1 MRGKHGRE
9 GAIPILFVCLFST
22 SNIQPNGMNEMSDI
36 PRDMKAVASLSSV
49 AQDRDTRKSDLNLKC
64 IPQLSLSPTLLPL
77 ALHFLQ
83 PLYCRC

>member
-1 MRGKHGRE
+1 MGGKHGRE
-9 GAIPILFVCLFST
+9 GAIPILFVCLSST
-22 SNIQPNGMNEMSDI
+22 SNIQPNGTNEMSDI

-49 AQDRDTRKSDLNLKC
+49 ARGRDTRKSDLNLNW

-83 PLYCRC
+83 PLCCRC